1 MNSSNTNGPAE
12 YPLVSIGLPVFNDEK
27 SIKNSIQ
34 AIIDQSFQNWELIIS
49 DNNSSDET
57 LKIIKECVKFDDRIF
72 FYKQEINIGMYPN
85 FEFVLNKSKG
95 QYFHWLGSDDSRS
108 ANFLEDNISFLE
120 EHPDF
125 VASCSSKYFGAID
138 KIQNNNI
145 NFSLDQD
152 LAYKRINWLLTNI
165 WQSHSIYYSV
175 VRTSIIKQCQFLG
188 EHFLSQDWI
197 VDIHMAKHGKIA
209 LQNNSYIIIGESGIS
224 KVNPYK
230 PFRVIWIEFIVPLYT
245 FHKKF
250 NKLTSNFDFKSK
262 VKLQVKMALIHS
274 IITRIR
280 FMRSLRKILRKLIKD
295 KVRAIY
301 QKWNQILIK

>member
-1 MNSSNTNGPAE
+1 MNSSNTDVIIE
-12 YPLVSIGLPVFNDEK
+12 YPLVSIGIPVFNDANT
-27 SIKNSIQ
+27 IKNSIQ

-57 LKIIKECVKFDDRIF
+57 LKIIKECVKFDDRIL

-95 QYFHWLGSDDSRS
+95 KYFHWLGSDDSRS
-108 ANFLEDNISFLE
+108 ANFLEENISFLE

-138 KIQNNNI
+138 KIQNNNNI

-165 WQSHSIYYSV
+165 FQSHSIFYSV
-175 VRTSIIKQCQFLG
+175 VRTSVIKQCQFLG
-188 EHFLSQDWI
+188 EHFLAQDWI

-209 LQNNSYIIIGESGIS
+209 LQDNSYIVLGEKGIS
-224 KVNPYK
+224 KVNPFK
-230 PFRVIWIEFIVPLYT
+230 PFRVIWIEFFVPLYT

-250 NKLTSNFDFKSK
+250 NKLTSSFDFKSK
-262 VKLQVKMALIHS
+262 VKLQVRMALLHS
-274 IITRIR
+274 TITRIR
-280 FMRSLRKILRKLIKD
+280 FMSSLIKILRRLIKD

-301 QKWNQILIK
+301 QIWN